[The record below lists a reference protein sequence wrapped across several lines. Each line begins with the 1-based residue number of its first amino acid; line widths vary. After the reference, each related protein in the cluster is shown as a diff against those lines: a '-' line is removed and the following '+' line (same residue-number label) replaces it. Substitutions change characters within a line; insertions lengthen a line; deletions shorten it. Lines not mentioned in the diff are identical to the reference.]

1 MGMHDF
7 HFSRTDM
14 HWNPKSNSVQTTLRV
29 FTDDLER
36 ALRNH
41 HGLGDDVLIW
51 LGDPQEWP
59 GADNAIAE
67 WLDAN
72 LTLRLADSAMTWTWV
87 GKEVELDVSHLYLE
101 SPTVRGQ
108 GATWTV
114 TNRMFFNEFADQ
126 VNEVYIKGMSTDGT
140 PAERREMLNWE
151 LPTFVWESGDHETK
165 PHHE

>member
-14 HWNPKSNSVQTTLRV
+14 HWNPESNTVQTTLRV

-36 ALRNH
+36 AIRNH
-41 HGLGDDVLIW
+41 HGLGDDVHIW

-165 PHHE
+165 THHE